1 MEIPRTIYGYQI
13 TVPEIDSL
21 DFIDDMISI
30 NDTLVEPIQIYCIT
44 YSPSDN
50 DVQIILGFI
59 PENDLSRIMFHVDA
73 LREFIMDNP
82 MFDSIHMT
90 EKPAFY
96 AGWIWKNEVERE
108 AESEAE
114 SKAESDEESEESD
127 EESEA
132 ESDEESDEESEV
144 ESEEESK
151 DNDSSD
157 SDKTDDE
164 TDDKSISYYVSKYYI

>member
-44 YSPSDN
+44 HSPSDN

-108 AESEAE
+108 ADSEDSEAESEADSEADSEAESEAE
-114 SKAESDEESEESD
+114 SEESEEESDEESEE
-127 EESEA
+127 ERQ
-132 ESDEESDEESEV
+132 
-144 ESEEESK
+144 

-157 SDKTDDE
+157 SDTSDDK